1 MTKDSSTAVAVAA
14 VAATIGLILAVRW
27 DNLSN
32 KEEPLEKRV
41 KRVKRVKQLS
51 TYDGKGRNHRLATQR
66 SPVARAMAAFGTR
79 NQEATDFRLLE
90 AHFRRGGKATDA
102 EGMSFRSQH
111 RDTYEQFQHLGPA
124 IADSP
129 GAGVGVS
136 EPRATVGTVQ
146 AQTTDV
152 GVVAM
157 ERRHTHIQTSE
168 GPIPFN

>member
-1 MTKDSSTAVAVAA
+1 MPKDSSTAAAVAA

-41 KRVKRVKQLS
+41 KRVKQSS
-51 TYDGKGRNHRLATQR
+51 TYDGTGRIHRLATQR
-66 SPVARAMAAFGTR
+66 SAVARAIDAFGTR

-111 RDTYEQFQHLGPA
+111 RDTYE
-124 IADSP
+124 
-129 GAGVGVS
+129 
-136 EPRATVGTVQ
+136 
-146 AQTTDV
+146 
-152 GVVAM
+152 
-157 ERRHTHIQTSE
+157 
-168 GPIPFN
+168 

>member
-1 MTKDSSTAVAVAA
+1 MTKDSSTAAAVAA

-32 KEEPLEKRV
+32 KEEPLEERV

-51 TYDGKGRNHRLATQR
+51 TYDGTGRIHRLATQR
-66 SPVARAMAAFGTR
+66 SAVARAIAAFGTH

-90 AHFRRGGKATDA
+90 AHFRRGGNATDV
-102 EGMSFRSQH
+102 E
-111 RDTYEQFQHLGPA
+111 GPA

-146 AQTTDV
+146 AQGAGV

-157 ERRHTHIQTSE
+157 GRRYTHIETSQ
-168 GPIPFN
+168 GAIPFN